1 MLTFLAALL
10 AGGAQ
15 VSMANVQPS
24 SPQSVFE
31 ATCLDGSARLSSG
44 MVTEVGFNGLP
55 SDLRTSLGQPASG
68 KVWRLN
74 DSGRSYLYIL
84 EYGNAPGVSPKV
96 CGLASDAMDL
106 QMATDMLG
114 TRVAGGLEAGG
125 GRSAQWVNVRDGYV
139 ATATTAAQ
147 FKVLQISWFSDADR
161 ATAQAQVDQL
171 PH

>member
-15 VSMANVQPS
+15 VSMADAQPS
-24 SPQSVFE
+24 SPQGVFE
-31 ATCLDGSARLSSG
+31 ATCLDGSARLSPG

-55 SDLRTSLGQPASG
+55 SDLRNSLGQPASG

-74 DSGRSYLYIL
+74 TSGRSYLYIL

-114 TRVAGGLEAGG
+114 TRVAGGTEAGG
-125 GRSAQWVNVRDGYV
+125 GRSAQWVNARDGYV

-161 ATAQAQVDQL
+161 ATAQAQIDQL